1 MNITLPRNIE
11 SIINDQIASG
21 VYSNASEVIAKA
33 IEKCFTRQN
42 NLTLSQ
48 AQIEEIQEESR
59 KLNEELANGTAI
71 IQDVDE
77 VFSRLDKKFS

>member
-21 VYSNASEVIAKA
+21 VYSNASEVITKA
-33 IEKCFTRQN
+33 IEKCFTRQDD
-42 NLTLSQ
+42 LTLSQ